1 MKPTPPLFFICAAVA
16 SMTLNGC
23 AVGPRSPSLG
33 SSTLTAGMVKIEIIK
48 GVTTQAEVLQIFGAP
63 NIVTINTAE
72 DEVWDYNRMSFESAS
87 SSAGVLGIFWGGWA
101 AGGAGGH
108 RASSTV
114 TTKSFDLILIFD
126 ENDVVSDYTM
136 IQAAY

>member
-1 MKPTPPLFFICAAVA
+1 MKRIPALFFLPAVA
-16 SMTLNGC
+16 ASALLSGC

-63 NIVTINTAE
+63 NIVTINSAE
-72 DEVWDYNRMSFESAS
+72 KEVWDYNRMSFESAS